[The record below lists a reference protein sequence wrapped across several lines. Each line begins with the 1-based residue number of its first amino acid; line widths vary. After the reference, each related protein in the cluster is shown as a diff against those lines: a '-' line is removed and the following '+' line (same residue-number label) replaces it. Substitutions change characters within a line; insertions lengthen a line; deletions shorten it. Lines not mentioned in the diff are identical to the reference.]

1 MIASRVKMSDVEI
14 AAPVKEEQEEVTMK
28 DVEPAENV
36 EQPQVAAE
44 TNAVPIKKEQEAWV
58 QVCAINTI

>member
-1 MIASRVKMSDVEI
+1 MSDVEI
-14 AAPVKEEQEEVTMK
+14 AAPVKEEQVDAKMK
-28 DVEPAENV
+28 DAEPSENI